1 MYNVSS
7 SNEEHGDIVVPVDSV
22 VKVGPRGMA
31 LPLQCRE
38 VQEEDSREIQVACIW
53 FPSVMEME
61 QTLLFLVPEYAV
73 S

>member
-1 MYNVSS
+1 MSS

-38 VQEEDSREIQVACIW
+38 VQEGDSREIQVACI
-53 FPSVMEME
+53 
-61 QTLLFLVPEYAV
+61 
-73 S
+73 